1 MTSLRL
7 RPVCRRV
14 NCFTRVLKRISAAS
28 DTARLTSPPL
38 RVRHRLYPKNLRPNT
53 LPTASFSFG
62 PSCYPL
68 LRPLLTS
75 HSVSLRRPFRHK
87 ARSPQVR
94 THSFTAQP
102 PDLRYKAL
110 ATRASQFCACS
121 PCSVTPHIRFLF
133 IGSQFR
139 STLPSHS
146 PSPFC
151 SCASLH
157 SL

>member
-1 MTSLRL
+1 LREYRFITGRHQQGFTLLLLTSLQL
-7 RPVCRRV
+7 FGHLMHDVIHQQRV
-14 NCFTRVLKRISAAS
+14 S
-28 DTARLTSPPL
+28 
-38 RVRHRLYPKNLRPNT
+38 H
-53 LPTASFSFG
+53 SFSFG

-75 HSVSLRRPFRHK
+75 RSVSLRRPFRHE

-102 PDLRYKAL
+102 PDLRHTAL
-110 ATRASQFCACS
+110 ATRASQFHACS
-121 PCSVTPHIRFLF
+121 PCSVTPLIRFLS